1 MMKSGKS
8 YYVMV
13 KGHRKHIYT
22 AGEQGKP
29 CLVFM
34 SASAAVS
41 PVYDFRIL
49 YDKLEFVNQ
58 IYTLHS
64 GHIPYL

>member
-1 MMKSGKS
+1 M
-8 YYVMV
+8 
-13 KGHRKHIYT
+13 HIYT

-34 SASAAVS
+34 SASATVS

-49 YDKLEFVNQ
+49 YEKLEFVNQ

>member
-1 MMKSGKS
+1 M
-8 YYVMV
+8 
-13 KGHRKHIYT
+13 HIYT

-34 SASAAVS
+34 SASATVS

-49 YDKLEFVNQ
+49 YEK
-58 IYTLHS
+58 YTLHS